1 MRFVALLLCIQLLAA
16 CGERRFPRPDFES
29 LEFKTTEQ
37 AKLFFKNVRSFYY
50 EADLYSFKGA
60 EVYRWADREK
70 DTSLFW
76 INPVLVIH
84 LQQDQVF
91 ILTEASPAVQSNCA
105 PFLYRETD
113 VAMDSIRWTPS
124 SMHDHFNLNVFVY
137 DAIDMK
143 ARLYL
148 RLHDGQKV
156 ELLTKE
162 KQQSNYHKQIR
173 DFLRLVGAI

>member
-1 MRFVALLLCIQLLAA
+1 MRFVALLLCMQLLAA
-16 CGERRFPRPDFES
+16 CGERNFPRPDFES

-50 EADLYSFKGA
+50 EADLYSFEGA

-70 DTSLFW
+70 DTSRYW

-84 LQQDQVF
+84 LLQDKAF
-91 ILTEASPAVQSNCA
+91 ILTETSPAVQSNCTS
-105 PFLYRETD
+105 FLYREMENA
-113 VAMDSIRWTPS
+113 VDSIRWKPS
-124 SMHDHFNLNVFVY
+124 SMEDHFNLNVFVY
-137 DAIDMK
+137 DAIDAK
-143 ARLYL
+143 ARIYL

-156 ELLTKE
+156 EWLTEE